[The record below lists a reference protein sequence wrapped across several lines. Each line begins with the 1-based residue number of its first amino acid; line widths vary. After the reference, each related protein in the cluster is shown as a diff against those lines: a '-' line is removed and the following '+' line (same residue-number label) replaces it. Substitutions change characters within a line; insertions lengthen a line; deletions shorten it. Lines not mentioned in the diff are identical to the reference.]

1 MYCIFFHMYFLCMHL
16 TCIMYVWLDDLIL
29 VLGKQDT
36 QKKTFNVQL
45 TLILGQYEQVD
56 IRWLSIWTLLSPNS

>member
-1 MYCIFFHMYFLCMHL
+1 MYSIFFHMYFLCMHL

-36 QKKTFNVQL
+36 QKKIFNVQL